1 MNVKGLS
8 IQDVMNIGWDEIN
21 KLNPKDLKQLTSRL
35 VSASNKRIRALQKA
49 DAQKVMFSFALQ
61 KSEKMGRQFS
71 IRGKDV
77 NQIKQEFRLMKDFLS
92 MQTSTVK
99 GAKSYTRSV
108 MERTGQYTEGESLN
122 WSNRTWKKYWK
133 TYRMFDETHHGTY
146 KKGDSDRIQQ
156 MLTEIMDSGDK
167 RLSSHTFEERLE
179 DAYNRLY
186 EEQQEMDDIDSYFD
200 LGGEE

>member
-92 MQTSTVK
+92 MQTSTVCTISDFCS
-99 GAKSYTRSV
+99 GVHTRFV
-108 MERTGQYTEGESLN
+108 CP
-122 WSNRTWKKYWK
+122 
-133 TYRMFDETHHGTY
+133 F
-146 KKGDSDRIQQ
+146 
-156 MLTEIMDSGDK
+156 LTITTSICI
-167 RLSSHTFEERLE
+167 L
-179 DAYNRLY
+179 A
-186 EEQQEMDDIDSYFD
+186 
-200 LGGEE
+200 